1 MRRTLLIVLGCV
13 VLVPVVAIGA
23 LFAIR
28 EPPDGPR
35 VEAEPG
41 VVGVEASGAYAWIV
55 RTTHG
60 AFLVD
65 AGLDGTGAAILKELS
80 SEGVS
85 PDQVHAVLL
94 THGHPDH
101 YASAR
106 LFTKAQVM
114 AGAADVAMIAGDS
127 THYSPFGRIMS
138 TLLPMPHS
146 PNVTRALH
154 GDELLTLDDVVV
166 RVVATPGH
174 SPGSLMFLYKDVL
187 FTGDSL
193 MRKKDG
199 LSVAPRLFSE
209 DGAQNLAS
217 LSRLAPLR
225 FETVADGHA
234 GVTRDAKRKLE
245 RLLAGH

>member
-1 MRRTLLIVLGCV
+1 MRRKLLIALGCI
-13 VLVPVVAIGA
+13 VLVPVAAIGT

-35 VEAEPG
+35 VEADPG
-41 VVGVEASGAYAWIV
+41 VVGIEAGGAYAWIV
-55 RTTHG
+55 RTSHG

-80 SEGVS
+80 SEGLTR
-85 PDQVHAVLL
+85 DQVHTVLL

-127 THYSPFGRIMS
+127 THYSPFGRLMS
-138 TLLPMPHS
+138 KVVPMPQS
-146 PNVTRALH
+146 PTVSHALH
-154 GDELLTLDDVVV
+154 GGDLLNLDDAIVK
-166 RVVATPGH
+166 VVATPGH

-209 DGAQNLAS
+209 DAAQNLAS
-217 LSRLAPLR
+217 LSRVAPLT
-225 FETVADGHA
+225 FQTVADGHA

-245 RLLAGH
+245 RLLGGH

>member
-1 MRRTLLIVLGCV
+1 MRRKLLIAVGCLVLI
-13 VLVPVVAIGA
+13 PVGAIGA

-41 VVGVEASGAYAWIV
+41 VVGIEAGGAYAWIA
-55 RTTHG
+55 RTAHG

-65 AGLDGTGAAILKELS
+65 AGLDGSGAAILNELS
-80 SEGVS
+80 SEGLTR
-85 PDQVHAVLL
+85 DQVHTVLI

-114 AGAADVAMIAGDS
+114 AGAADMAMIAGDS

-138 TLLPMPHS
+138 KVVPMPKS
-146 PNVTRALH
+146 PTVTRPLH
-154 GDELLTLDDVVV
+154 GGDLLTLDDAMV
-166 RVVATPGH
+166 RVIATPGH

-209 DGAQNLAS
+209 DAAQNLAS
-217 LSRLAPLR
+217 LPQLAPLT

-234 GVTRDAKRKLE
+234 GITRDAKRKLE
-245 RLLAGH
+245 RWVANR